1 MMTFFQN
8 LHQPAEDF
16 LIIVIALLLVRMKIF
31 KPEQTRFYSLTA
43 IFKQYTEFINEK
55 ELVSSVIIFPL
66 LLSITISLSNPIDN
80 DTIDRVMVVISIFIS
95 IFTGF
100 SSWLSSLDCEKLI
113 QKHKSDGS
121 HTANEIEDYQEAIY
135 KAIDDSKKISAY
147 EIVMSTVSI
156 IFCTAKFIISDDQ
169 NQYLIWE
176 FDNYIISGQTI
187 ISIIVY
193 FFFLHLIMNLLILL
207 KRFSILY
214 KF

>member
-80 DTIDRVMVVISIFIS
+80 DTIDRVMVVISIFIA

>member
-1 MMTFFQN
+1 MTFFQN
-8 LHQPAEDF
+8 LHQPAEDI

-43 IFKQYTEFINEK
+43 IFKQYAEFINEK

-80 DTIDRVMVVISIFIS
+80 DTIDRVMVVISIFIA

-169 NQYLIWE
+169 NQYLILE

>member
-66 LLSITISLSNPIDN
+66 LLSITISLSNPLDN
-80 DTIDRVMVVISIFIS
+80 DTIDRVMVVTSIFIA

>member
-80 DTIDRVMVVISIFIS
+80 DTIDRVMVVISIFIA

-176 FDNYIISGQTI
+176 FDNYIISGQQ
-187 ISIIVY
+187 
-193 FFFLHLIMNLLILL
+193 
-207 KRFSILY
+207 
-214 KF
+214 

>member
-43 IFKQYTEFINEK
+43 IFKQYAEFINEK

-80 DTIDRVMVVISIFIS
+80 DTIDRVMVVISIFIA

-156 IFCTAKFIISDDQ
+156 IFCTAKLIISDDQ

>member
-80 DTIDRVMVVISIFIS
+80 DTIDRVMVVISIFIA

-169 NQYLIWE
+169 NQYLIWK

>member
-1 MMTFFQN
+1 
-8 LHQPAEDF
+8 
-16 LIIVIALLLVRMKIF
+16 MKIF

-80 DTIDRVMVVISIFIS
+80 DTIDRVMVVISIFIA

-135 KAIDDSKKISAY
+135 KAIDDSKISAY

-156 IFCTAKFIISDDQ
+156 IF
-169 NQYLIWE
+169 
-176 FDNYIISGQTI
+176 
-187 ISIIVY
+187 
-193 FFFLHLIMNLLILL
+193 
-207 KRFSILY
+207 LY
-214 KF
+214 R

>member
-1 MMTFFQN
+1 MTFFQN

-80 DTIDRVMVVISIFIS
+80 DTIDRVMVVISIFIA

>member
-1 MMTFFQN
+1 
-8 LHQPAEDF
+8 
-16 LIIVIALLLVRMKIF
+16 MKIF

-80 DTIDRVMVVISIFIS
+80 DTIDRVMVVISIFIA

>member
-8 LHQPAEDF
+8 LHQPAEDI

-43 IFKQYTEFINEK
+43 IFKQYAEFINEK

-80 DTIDRVMVVISIFIS
+80 DTIDRVMVVISIFIA

-169 NQYLIWE
+169 NQYLILE

>member
-8 LHQPAEDF
+8 LHQPAEDI

-43 IFKQYTEFINEK
+43 IFKQYAEFINEK

-66 LLSITISLSNPIDN
+66 VLSITISLSNPIDN
-80 DTIDRVMVVISIFIS
+80 DTIDRVMVVISIFIA

-169 NQYLIWE
+169 NQYLILE

>member
-1 MMTFFQN
+1 MTFFQN

-80 DTIDRVMVVISIFIS
+80 DTIDRVMVVISIFIA

-169 NQYLIWE
+169 NQYLIWK

>member
-31 KPEQTRFYSLTA
+31 KPKQTRFYSLTA
-43 IFKQYTEFINEK
+43 IFKQYAEFINEK

-80 DTIDRVMVVISIFIS
+80 DTIDRVMVVISIFIA

-113 QKHKSDGS
+113 QKHKSNGS

-135 KAIDDSKKISAY
+135 KAIDDSKKISVY

>member
-1 MMTFFQN
+1 MITFFQN

-80 DTIDRVMVVISIFIS
+80 DTIDRVMVVISIFIA

>member
-43 IFKQYTEFINEK
+43 IFKQYAEFINEK

-80 DTIDRVMVVISIFIS
+80 DTIDRVMVVISIFIA

>member
-8 LHQPAEDF
+8 LHQPAEDI

-43 IFKQYTEFINEK
+43 IFKQYAEFINEK

-80 DTIDRVMVVISIFIS
+80 DTIDRVMVVISIFIA

>member
-80 DTIDRVMVVISIFIS
+80 DTIDRVMVGISIFIA

>member
-80 DTIDRVMVVISIFIS
+80 DTIDRVMVVISIFIA

-193 FFFLHLIMNLLILL
+193 FFFLHLI
-207 KRFSILY
+207 R
-214 KF
+214 

>member
-31 KPEQTRFYSLTA
+31 KPKQTRFYSLTA
-43 IFKQYTEFINEK
+43 IFKQYAEFINEK

-80 DTIDRVMVVISIFIS
+80 DTIDRVMVVISIFIA

-113 QKHKSDGS
+113 KKHKSNGS

-135 KAIDDSKKISAY
+135 KAIDDSKKISVY

>member
-8 LHQPAEDF
+8 LHQPAEDI

-43 IFKQYTEFINEK
+43 IFKQYAEFINEK

-80 DTIDRVMVVISIFIS
+80 DTIDRVMVVISIFIA

-113 QKHKSDGS
+113 QKHKSEGS

>member
-80 DTIDRVMVVISIFIS
+80 DTIDRVMVVISIFIA

-113 QKHKSDGS
+113 QKHKSDGL

>member
-80 DTIDRVMVVISIFIS
+80 DTIDRVMVVISIFIA

-169 NQYLIWE
+169 NQYLILE

>member
-55 ELVSSVIIFPL
+55 ELVSSVIIFPF

-80 DTIDRVMVVISIFIS
+80 DTIDRVMVVISIFIA

>member
-8 LHQPAEDF
+8 LHQPAEDI

-31 KPEQTRFYSLTA
+31 KPKQTRFYSLTA
-43 IFKQYTEFINEK
+43 IFKQYAEFINEK

-80 DTIDRVMVVISIFIS
+80 DTIDRVMVVISIFIA

-113 QKHKSDGS
+113 QKHKSNGS

-135 KAIDDSKKISAY
+135 KAIDDSKKISVY

-169 NQYLIWE
+169 NQYLIWK